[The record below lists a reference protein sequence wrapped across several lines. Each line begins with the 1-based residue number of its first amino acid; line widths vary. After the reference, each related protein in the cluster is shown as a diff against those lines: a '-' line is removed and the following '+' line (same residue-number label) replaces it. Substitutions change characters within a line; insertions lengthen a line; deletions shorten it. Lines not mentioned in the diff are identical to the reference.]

1 MKRVICFE
9 EIMSCSLAERCFRFL
24 QFDSFDAV
32 HSDAKARVGA
42 FPVKYDIIQH
52 PGNVINDCADFSFP
66 QIQFGIFN
74 KEEIAGFAIHLL
86 QC

>member
-9 EIMSCSLAERCFRFL
+9 EIMSCSLAERCLRFL

-66 QIQFGIFN
+66 QIQPTKIQMNNPPTGR
-74 KEEIAGFAIHLL
+74 KMLEEV
-86 QC
+86 